1 MRPFLYG
8 QGIKYAP
15 NKTDEWN
22 VMVSINFSFQKI
34 MELVLTSPPWSYIK
48 YPFIFSLLLS
58 GLLSSLHT
66 VKKNSR
72 IFKLMSNL
80 FRLKLLQMYLL
91 YVLCI
96 ICILYVYYMNI
107 IYICIYMYYFWFKT
121 FLKII
126 FLRLRIYCWECT
138 WGHQSFA
145 GTHVSTCYEAPA
157 AF

>member
-66 VKKNSR
+66 VKKNSPK
-72 IFKLMSNL
+72 IPTNGKYFQVEAASN
-80 FRLKLLQMYLL
+80 YL
-91 YVLCI
+91 
-96 ICILYVYYMNI
+96 
-107 IYICIYMYYFWFKT
+107 
-121 FLKII
+121 
-126 FLRLRIYCWECT
+126 
-138 WGHQSFA
+138 
-145 GTHVSTCYEAPA
+145 HV
-157 AF
+157 